1 MVVSVHLRVSRCV
14 YMYVCMYVR
23 VCLPVLRVVINVNFP
38 QRKSTFMSCFMYRS
52 NIFSVLLNTLNAD
65 ACQTHV
71 RLCASGL

>member
-1 MVVSVHLRVSRCV
+1 MVVSVHLRVSRWCA
-14 YMYVCMYVR
+14 YMCVCMF

>member
-1 MVVSVHLRVSRCV
+1 MVVSVHLCVSRCV
-14 YMYVCMYVR
+14 YIRMSAG
-23 VCLPVLRVVINVNFP
+23 VCLPVLRAVINVNFP